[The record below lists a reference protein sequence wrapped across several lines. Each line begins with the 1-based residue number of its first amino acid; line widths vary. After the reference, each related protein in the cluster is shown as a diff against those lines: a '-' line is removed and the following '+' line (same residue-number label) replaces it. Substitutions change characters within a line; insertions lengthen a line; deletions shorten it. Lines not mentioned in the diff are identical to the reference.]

1 MKRLVL
7 PALIALAASGCM
19 RSRAALVN
27 PTEEAGKC
35 ELVQTLMRE
44 PAPQGYLSELAE
56 SGRDGPAQVLVFVRR
71 PEQDMLE
78 RLFAGDEP
86 SCGGYNYNVVQQSTT
101 NALVLFLQPL
111 GEGYTF
117 DVQRAAPDELSL
129 GGAPK
134 GTLTKREGGGWV
146 ASSL

>member
-35 ELVQTLMRE
+35 ELVRTLMRE
-44 PAPQGYLSELAE
+44 PVPQRFLSELVA
-56 SGRDGPAQVLVFVRR
+56 GRDGPAPVLVFVRR

-86 SCGGYNYNVVQQSTT
+86 SCGGYNYSVVQQSTT
-101 NALVLFLQPL
+101 DALVLFLQPL
-111 GEGYTF
+111 GDGYTF

-129 GGAPK
+129 GGAPR
-134 GTLTKREGGGWV
+134 GTLTKRDGGGWA